1 MKTKLLGLIACMALL
16 SLAAPA
22 SASVYVESFT
32 VDPTTISAGDSALVD
47 LTLGVAADGSDTNAY
62 FTGGSVTLA
71 DGTGSGNSET
81 FSIVSGLTSENF
93 QYTFNYPTA
102 GQFLPSFSYTADYT
116 EEYYDYYEYYT
127 GPYYYTEGCPFD
139 CQTYEYYDGPYTGL
153 DIYNYN
159 EADSNSGNTPL
170 TVTPLPAGLPLF
182 ATGLGAMGLFGWRR
196 KRKNAATTA
205 RPFRCLLLSQ
215 RRSRPLSRS
224 PALPLFASGL
234 RAVGLFGW
242 RRKRKN
248 AAALSVD
255 GRSMKTK
262 IKALIF
268 IGTPHSTLFLQRT
281 WPVAFFGTFSLPLR
295 LG

>member
-182 ATGLGAMGLFGWRR
+182 ATGLGAI
-196 KRKNAATTA
+196 
-205 RPFRCLLLSQ
+205 
-215 RRSRPLSRS
+215 
-224 PALPLFASGL
+224 
-234 RAVGLFGW
+234 GLFGW

-248 AAALSVD
+248 AAALSAD
-255 GRSMKTK
+255 GQSIKTK
-262 IKALIF
+262 IKASIS
-268 IGTPHSTLFLQRT
+268 IGTAHSTLFLQRT
-281 WPVAFFGTFSLPLR
+281 WPVAVFATSFAATAAWVGLPGYGIFK
-295 LG
+295 LGELVI